1 MRINIIIIFQNTL
14 LYFEII
20 NDNIIKITIKHNE
33 TLLNTTIQFHFKI
46 LGT

>member
-33 TLLNTTIQFHFKI
+33 TLLNITIRFHFKI
-46 LGT
+46 VGT